1 MTIASRVLLV
11 EASQPTT
18 AGYRGHLE
26 SSPHRVT
33 AVASIGAARQALAES
48 PVDIVLLDAQLPDG
62 RLGFEL
68 NEKTHRLLR
77 RFRTKLLSAA
87 YNAQD
92 DIAEVLVAPP
102 IPWTVRVPLTR
113 AQHLERQAEEP
124 PPPEPPVEESHQ
136 PDHQTGSSR
145 SGELH

>member
-1 MTIASRVLLV
+1 MTFPVIGTQYFRLTIKSRTVAQIRLV
-11 EASQPTT
+11 GRLSMDEPT
-18 AGYRGHLE
+18 GY
-26 SSPHRVT
+26 
-33 AVASIGAARQALAES
+33 
-48 PVDIVLLDAQLPDG
+48 AQLPDG